1 MRSVI
6 LITAMAAVAA
16 TTAFAQEVSALGG
29 GILEQS
35 RLAQQAVTNHDKTT
49 ALDHV
54 GQALTMANQIKTQT
68 PPGQPL
74 VVPVTRET
82 DVTSTYGPVKRRN
95 SGELTAERLKK
106 HTSVREVE
114 GEVTVT
120 KLDVASAATHLEA
133 AQTALEANDFTAA
146 NAALDA
152 VLKSVVQQH
161 VTGDMPRLK
170 ARENLVLARSR
181 ITEGKPKAAVAP
193 LEAAAQALTMTTGAH
208 AQDAQAMGQQIEAF
222 ASGIQN
228 GQEVSTA
235 TIDAWVNTI
244 DRWQ

>member
-1 MRSVI
+1 
-6 LITAMAAVAA
+6 MATVAA
-16 TTAFAQEVSALGG
+16 TGAFAQEVSALGG

-35 RLAQQAVTNHDKTT
+35 RLAQQALTNHDQTA

-54 GQALTMANQIKTQT
+54 RQSLTMANQIKTQS

-74 VVPVTRET
+74 MVPVTRES
-82 DVTSTYGPVKRRN
+82 DVTTTYGPVKRRN

-133 AQTALEANDFTAA
+133 AQTALEVNDFTTA

-152 VLKSVVQQH
+152 VPKSVVQQH
-161 VTGDMPRLK
+161 MAGDMPRLK

-181 ITEGKPKAAVAP
+181 LIEGKPKAAVAP

-208 AQDAQAMGQQIEAF
+208 VQDAQMMRQQIEAF
-222 ASGIQN
+222 ADGVQHD
-228 GQEVSTA
+228 QESSTA
-235 TIDAWVNTI
+235 TIDAWMNTL